1 MSSRFVPRWFST
13 PDGRTVYALEQ
24 PDHLVEHQRLG
35 ARYLVHRLAVQT
47 YADRLHIAGLIE
59 RLESGLLRELTEDA
73 YRAEVRNIE
82 QLERMG
88 GDPE

>member
-1 MSSRFVPRWFST
+1 MSSGFVPRWFST
-13 PDGRTVYALEQ
+13 PDGRTVYALKQ

-35 ARYLVHRLAVQT
+35 IRYLVHRLDVQT

-59 RLESGLLRELTEDA
+59 RLESGALRALTEEA
-73 YRAEVRNIE
+73 YRDEVRNIE

>member
-1 MSSRFVPRWFST
+1 MSSGFVPRWFST

-35 ARYLVHRLAVQT
+35 IRYLVHRMDVQT

-73 YRAEVRNIE
+73 YRAEVSNIE
-82 QLERMG
+82 RLERMG
-88 GDPE
+88 GEPE